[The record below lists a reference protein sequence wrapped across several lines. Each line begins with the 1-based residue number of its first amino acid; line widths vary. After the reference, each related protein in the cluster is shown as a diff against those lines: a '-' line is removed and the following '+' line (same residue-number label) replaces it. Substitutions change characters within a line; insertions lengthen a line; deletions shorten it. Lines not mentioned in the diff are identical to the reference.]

1 MKREPLWLSE
11 INAMP
16 RLGQPLETDISVDV
30 AIVGGGFVGLWSA
43 IWLKSFEP
51 SLRVAVFEKGRVGH
65 GASGMNG
72 GFVMSWWPKI
82 GRLTQIAGE
91 DDGRW
96 LADQTTQNV
105 SDLGDFLQS
114 EQIDAEFHLGGWLWT
129 ATSEAHLG
137 AWRGV
142 VDKANAL
149 GRREIFRTVSREE
162 LTRRTG
168 SSKHIAGVYEAMNGK
183 VHPGKLG
190 QGLALVAKRNG
201 VELYEDATVLG
212 LKPGKRVT
220 LKVGAR
226 EVSADRVVI
235 ASNIAAEHMP
245 ELRRSMVLVTSAV
258 VATDPIPERLEE
270 IGWTGGET
278 ITDSQSRLNYY
289 RTTRSGRVVYG
300 MGVATLSYGNRLSPN
315 VYSDRDGIAITERNF
330 RRAYPELANVPL
342 AYGWS
347 GPIDRTY
354 DGLPLFGRF
363 KGSPNIVYGVGWSGN
378 GVGPSRV
385 GGRILAGL
393 TLERKE
399 RWTENAFVGRTGRK
413 FPPEPIRYY
422 AGSTVRAA
430 VARKDERE
438 IAGKKVPILDRVIA
452 GFAPAG
458 TEDKD

>member
-105 SDLGDFLQS
+105 SDLGDFLQN

-129 ATSEAHLG
+129 ATSQAHLG

-149 GRREIFRTVSREE
+149 GRKEIFRTVPREE

-201 VELYEDATVLG
+201 VELYEDGTVLG

-220 LKVGAR
+220 LKVGSR

-300 MGVATLSYGNRLSPN
+300 MGVATLSYGNRLSPD